1 VRASFKMAVL
11 EALVLPNVPDV
22 ILAGP
27 VREGACQ
34 AGDMLVLRGADESRT
49 VRCNGLE
56 LINWGSWRRD
66 WISVRI
72 SDVDLV
78 DVRGVN
84 EAVALEGS
92 ETE

>member
-1 VRASFKMAVL
+1 MSASFKMAVV
-11 EALVLPNVPDV
+11 ETLVLPNVPDV

-27 VREGACQ
+27 VRVGSCQ
-34 AGDMLVLRGADESRT
+34 KGDLLVLKGADRSRT

-56 LINWGSWRRD
+56 LINWGSLRRD
-66 WISVRI
+66 WISIRI

-84 EAVALEGS
+84 EVVDLEGS
-92 ETE
+92 TPD